1 MVIRFYIKLISNT
14 VPFLNKAPS
23 VYVIMDSQEQKMA
36 LVAISNPI
44 TSGRIST
51 IMKEKNWICIKTSDG
66 DEAVDFYVKKKP
78 KIVFISLDLSTING
92 HVTALE
98 IREID
103 PGARIVFVS
112 SKTRIL
118 KVEDAAYS
126 AGAVGILTTPLTK
139 IKINEKWDSF
149 FLEIPEA
156 PGLVDLDTLYPEI
169 IEKKEKD
176 NTLPPLPPLPPLTQ
190 IPPIS
195 TSPQEKKRKRKWI
208 RIIIPLIILS
218 SFALYLLSDLGY
230 IKITKYIS
238 WIL

>member
-23 VYVIMDSQEQKMA
+23 VCVIMNSQEQKTA

-51 IMKEKNWICIKTSDG
+51 IMKEKNWLCIKTSDG
-66 DEAVDFYVKKKP
+66 DEAVDYYVKKKP

-103 PGARIVFVS
+103 PSARIVFIS
-112 SKTRIL
+112 SKTRIS

-139 IKINEKWDSF
+139 TKINEKWNNF

-156 PGLVDLDTLYPEI
+156 PGLADLDTLYPEI
-169 IEKKEKD
+169 IEKEEED
-176 NTLPPLPPLPPLTQ
+176 NILPLLPPLPPLTQ
-190 IPPIS
+190 IPHIS
-195 TSPQEKKRKRKWI
+195 NSPQENKKKKKWI
-208 RIIIPLIILS
+208 RIILPLVILS
-218 SFALYLLSDLGY
+218 SLTLYFLLDLGY
-230 IKITKYIS
+230 IKITKYMP
-238 WIL
+238 

>member
-23 VYVIMDSQEQKMA
+23 VCVIMNSQEQKTA

-51 IMKEKNWICIKTSDG
+51 IMKEKNWLCIKTSDG
-66 DEAVDFYVKKKP
+66 DEAVDYYVKKKP

-103 PGARIVFVS
+103 PSARIVFIS
-112 SKTRIL
+112 SKTRIS

-139 IKINEKWDSF
+139 TKINEKWNNF

-156 PGLVDLDTLYPEI
+156 PGLADLDTLYPEI
-169 IEKKEKD
+169 IEKEEED
-176 NTLPPLPPLPPLTQ
+176 NILPLLPPLPPLTQ
-190 IPPIS
+190 IPHIYN
-195 TSPQEKKRKRKWI
+195 SPQENKRKRKWI
-208 RIIIPLIILS
+208 RIILPLVILS
-218 SFALYLLSDLGY
+218 SLTLYFLLDLGY
-230 IKITKYIS
+230 IKITKYMP
-238 WIL
+238 

>member
-1 MVIRFYIKLISNT
+1 MVIRFYFKLISHT
-14 VPFLNKAPS
+14 VPFLNNAPS
-23 VYVIMDSQEQKMA
+23 VCVTMNSQEQKTA

-66 DEAVDFYVKKKP
+66 DEAVDFYVEKKP

-103 PGARIVFVS
+103 PAARIVFVS
-112 SKTRIL
+112 SKTRIS

-139 IKINEKWDSF
+139 SKINQKWDNF
-149 FLEIPEA
+149 FLSIPEA

-169 IEKKEKD
+169 TGKEEKE
-176 NTLPPLPPLPPLTQ
+176 NIPPPPPPLPPLTQ
-190 IPPIS
+190 IPPS
-195 TSPQEKKRKRKWI
+195 PASPQKKKRNRKWI
-208 RIIIPLIILS
+208 RIILPLIILS
-218 SFALYLLSDLGY
+218 SLTLYLLWDLEY
-230 IKITKYIS
+230 IKITKYMP
-238 WIL
+238 